1 MANTSIFSNG
11 LRSKRLPLILSLM
24 LLVLAAMQSL
34 HDPLDH
40 GDNAAG
46 SPCEYC
52 LISQHMDA
60 GVIPSDIS
68 LPANLIDPIT
78 ETLLPLVFPLALRY
92 SQFARAP
99 PFALSL

>member
-1 MANTSIFSNG
+1 
-11 LRSKRLPLILSLM
+11 M

-40 GDNAAG
+40 GDNAAS

-52 LISQHMDA
+52 LISQLMDA
-60 GVIPSDIS
+60 GVIPFDIS